1 MIMVWYDLEMVSF
14 HEMAN
19 YCWYTQK
26 PATTSTPRCRVR
38 GGGGGGGEDSFVKV
52 GIVCH
57 LAQGCTYKS
66 QILVLIRCS
75 GLNTT
80 RYLLGLPESLRCN
93 KTVVM
98 SV

>member
-1 MIMVWYDLEMVSF
+1 MILEMVSF

-19 YCWYTQK
+19 YCWYTK
-26 PATTSTPRCRVR
+26 TGKNINSWVWSA
-38 GGGGGGGEDSFVKV
+38 GGGGGEDSHVKV
-52 GIVCH
+52 GVACH

-80 RYLLGLPESLRCN
+80 RCLLGLPESQRRN